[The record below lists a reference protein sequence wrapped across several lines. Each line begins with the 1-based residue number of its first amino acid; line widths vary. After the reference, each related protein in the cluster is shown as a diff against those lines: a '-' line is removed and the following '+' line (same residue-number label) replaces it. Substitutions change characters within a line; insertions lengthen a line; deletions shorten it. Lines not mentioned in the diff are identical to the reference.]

1 MRSGSRAAAI
11 PESPSVSPA
20 GNTLAAATSPYLR
33 QHADNP
39 VHWQQW
45 GAEALEEAARRDVP
59 ILLSIGYAA
68 CHWCH
73 VMAHESFED
82 ASVAAVMNEFVCIK
96 VDREERPDLDAV
108 YMNATV
114 ALTGHGGW
122 PMTCFLTPDGRPF
135 FCGTYYPKPQFL
147 QLLGAVAETW
157 RERRDEVEQ
166 ASDRIAGE
174 LRRMASGLPGGG
186 PEVQPSLC
194 DQAVAAVLRDE
205 DTTRGG
211 FGAAPKFPPS
221 AMLEALLRN
230 FERTRSPV
238 PLGAVR
244 RTCTAMARGGIYDQ
258 LAGGFARYSVDADWV
273 VPHFEKMLYDNAL
286 LLRVYAHWARRTD
299 DPLARRI
306 AAETAAFLLADL
318 AEGEMFTSSLDAD
331 AAGSEGSTY
340 VWTPEQLREVLGED
354 DGRWAAAVFAVT
366 ESGTFEHGTSVLQLP
381 ASSDPLPHDAERFE
395 RVRTAL
401 LAVRG
406 TRPQPPRDDKIVTA
420 WNGLAITA
428 LTEAGVA
435 LGDSSLIEA
444 ARRCATVVVDLHLVD
459 GRLRRASLGGRVGD
473 SAAILEDHAMLA
485 TGLLALYQL
494 DGDES
499 WLSKATNL
507 IDLAL
512 KHFADPDRP
521 GRWFDTAD
529 DAEQLMVRP
538 ADPTDGATPSGAS
551 SIAEALLTAAHLVD
565 GDRAGRYRE
574 AAAATLLAHS
584 PLLARAARS
593 AGHWLAVAEAAVRGP
608 LQVAVSTGDL
618 DSELLAIARHIAPG
632 GAVVVG
638 GPMDSIP
645 LLIGRDRV
653 RGADAAYICRGAL
666 CDLPVT
672 TAAEL
677 SAALG
682 APV

>member
-1 MRSGSRAAAI
+1 MN
-11 PESPSVSPA
+11 PA
-20 GNTLAAATSPYLR
+20 GNTLAEATSPYLR

-45 GAEALEEAARRDVP
+45 SADALADAVRRDVP

-82 ASVAAVMNEFVCIK
+82 ATVAAVMNEFVCIK
-96 VDREERPDLDAV
+96 VDREERPDIDAV

-135 FCGTYYPKPQFL
+135 FCGTYFPKPQFL

-166 ASDRIAGE
+166 ASERITGE

-186 PEVQPSLC
+186 PEVAPDLC
-194 DQAVAAVLRDE
+194 DQAVTAVLRDE
-205 DTTRGG
+205 DTARGG

-221 AMLEALLRN
+221 ALLGALLRT
-230 FERTRSPV
+230 FERTQSPV
-238 PLGAVR
+238 PLGTVR

-306 AAETAAFLLADL
+306 AAETAQFILADL

-340 VWTPEQLREVLGED
+340 VWTPAQLCDVLGEA
-354 DGRWAAAVFAVT
+354 DGRWATKVFGVT
-366 ESGTFEHGTSVLQLP
+366 DEGTFEHGASVLQLP
-381 ASSDPLPHDAERFE
+381 AEYDPLPADAERFD
-395 RVRTAL
+395 RVRAAL
-401 LAVRG
+401 LAERV

-420 WNGLAITA
+420 WNGLTITA
-428 LTEAGVA
+428 LAEAGVA
-435 LGDSSLIEA
+435 LEDRSLLEA
-444 ARRCATVVVDLHLVD
+444 AARCARAIVDLHLVD

-494 DGDES
+494 DSDEF
-499 WLSKATNL
+499 WLSKATEL

-512 KHFADPDRP
+512 ERFADPDRA

-538 ADPTDGATPSGAS
+538 ADPVDGATPSGAS
-551 SIAEALLTAAHLVD
+551 AIAEALLTAAHLVD
-565 GDRAGRYRE
+565 AGRAGRYRE
-574 AAAATLLAHS
+574 AAATALLAHS
-584 PLLARAARS
+584 PLLARAPRS

-608 LQVAVSTGDL
+608 LQIAVSTGGADSALL
-618 DSELLAIARHIAPG
+618 DAARRIAPG
-632 GAVVVG
+632 GSIVIG
-638 GPMDSIP
+638 GPVDSMP
-645 LLIGRDRV
+645 LLDGRGRV
-653 RGADAAYICRGAL
+653 RGADAAYICRGAV

-682 APV
+682 VPV

>member
-1 MRSGSRAAAI
+1 
-11 PESPSVSPA
+11 VNPA
-20 GNTLAAATSPYLR
+20 GNDLAGATSPYLR

-45 GAEALEEAARRDVP
+45 TPAALAEAARRDVP

-82 ASVAAVMNEFVCIK
+82 DGVAAVANAGFVCIK

-114 ALTGHGGW
+114 AMTGHGGW

-147 QLLGAVAETW
+147 QLLAAVAETW
-157 RERRDEVEQ
+157 SARRDEVEQ
-166 ASDRIAGE
+166 ASEQITGE
-174 LRRMASGLPGGG
+174 LRRMASGLPGAGRDVDAG
-186 PEVQPSLC
+186 PDVDQTLC
-194 DQAVAAVLRDE
+194 DHAVAAVLRDE
-205 DTTRGG
+205 DTSRGG
-211 FGAAPKFPPS
+211 FGPAPKFPPS
-221 AMLEALLRN
+221 ALLEALLRTH
-230 FERTRSPV
+230 ERTRSPM
-238 PLGAVR
+238 PLDTVA

-258 LAGGFARYSVDADWV
+258 LAGGFARYSVDADWI

-286 LLRVYAHWARRTD
+286 LLRVYAHWARRTG

-306 AAETAAFLLADL
+306 AAETAEFIITDLGADQ
-318 AEGEMFTSSLDAD
+318 MFTSSLDAD

-340 VWTPEQLREVLGED
+340 VWTPAQLIEVLGET
-354 DGRWAAAVFAVT
+354 DGRWAAEVFGVT
-366 ESGTFEHGTSVLQLP
+366 EHGTFEHGASVLQLP
-381 ASSDPLPHDAERFE
+381 AASDPTAAEASRFE
-395 RVRTAL
+395 RVRSAL
-401 LAVRG
+401 LSARSA
-406 TRPQPPRDDKIVTA
+406 RPQPPRDDKVITA

-428 LTEAGVA
+428 LAEAAVA
-435 LGDSSLIEA
+435 LGDRGLLDAA
-444 ARRCATVVVDLHLVD
+444 ARCASAVVDLHFVD
-459 GRLRRASLGGRVGD
+459 GRLRRASLGTRVGD
-473 SAAILEDHAMLA
+473 SVAILEDHAMLA

-499 WLSKATNL
+499 WLTHATGL

-512 KHFADPDRP
+512 RYFADPDRP
-521 GRWFDTAD
+521 GRWFDTAE
-529 DAEQLMVRP
+529 DAEALMVRP
-538 ADPTDGATPSGAS
+538 ADPVDGATPSGAA

-565 GDRAGRYRE
+565 AGRSTRYRE

-584 PLLARAARS
+584 PLLDRAPRA

-608 LQVAVSTGDL
+608 LQVAVATAGA
-618 DSELLAIARHIAPG
+618 DSELLAAARRIAPG

-638 GPMDSIP
+638 GAVDSIA
-645 LLIGRDRV
+645 LLSGRDQV
-653 RGADAAYICRGAL
+653 RGVDAAYICRGTV

-677 SAALG
+677 ASALG
-682 APV
+682 TPG

>member
-1 MRSGSRAAAI
+1 VN
-11 PESPSVSPA
+11 SV

-45 GAEALEEAARRDVP
+45 SADALAEAVRRDVP

-82 ASVAAVMNEFVCIK
+82 ESVAAVMNEFVCIK

-157 RERRDEVEQ
+157 RERRGEVEQ
-166 ASDRIAGE
+166 ASDHITGE
-174 LRRMASGLPGGG
+174 LRQMAAGLPGDG
-186 PEVQPSLC
+186 PEVAPALC
-194 DQAVAAVLRDE
+194 DQAVESVLRDE
-205 DTTRGG
+205 DTARGG
-211 FGAAPKFPPS
+211 FGTAPKFPPS
-221 AMLEALLRN
+221 ALLEALLRN
-230 FERTRSPV
+230 FERTGAVAPV
-238 PLGAVR
+238 DTVR

-258 LAGGFARYSVDADWV
+258 LAGGFARYSVDAQWV

-306 AAETAAFLLADL
+306 TAETAAFIIADL
-318 AEGEMFTSSLDAD
+318 GAGGMFTSSLDAD

-340 VWTPEQLREVLGED
+340 VWTPGQLRDVLGD
-354 DGRWAAAVFAVT
+354 GDGRWAATVFGVT
-366 ESGTFEHGTSVLQLP
+366 DAGTFEHGSSVLQLP
-381 ASSDPLPHDAERFE
+381 ADSDPLPDQADRFA
-395 RVRTAL
+395 RVRSML
-401 LAVRG
+401 LAVRLS
-406 TRPQPPRDDKIVTA
+406 RPQPPRDDKIVTA

-428 LTEAGVA
+428 MVEAGVA
-435 LGDSSLIEA
+435 LGDRNLIEA
-444 ARRCATVVVDLHLVD
+444 AGRCARMLLDLHLAD

-473 SAAILEDHAMLA
+473 SAAILEDYAMLS
-485 TGLLALYQL
+485 TGLLTLYQH

-499 WLSKATNL
+499 WLTSATGL
-507 IDLAL
+507 IDMAL
-512 KHFADPDRP
+512 VHFADSDRP

-538 ADPTDGATPSGAS
+538 ADPMDGATPSGAS
-551 SIAEALLTAAHLVD
+551 SIAEALLAAAHLVD
-565 GDRAGRYRE
+565 ADRASRYRE

-584 PLLARAARS
+584 PLLARAPRGS
-593 AGHWLAVAEAAVRGP
+593 GHWLAVAEAAVRGP
-608 LQVAVSTGDL
+608 IQVAVACSGQ
-618 DSELLAIARHIAPG
+618 DSELLAAARRLAPG
-632 GAVVVG
+632 GAIVVG
-638 GPMDSIP
+638 GPADSMP
-645 LLIGRDRV
+645 LLAGRDRV
-653 RGADAAYICRGAL
+653 RGVDAAYICRGTV

-682 APV
+682 VPV